1 MSVAL
6 SCHAAGRDL
15 PLLRK
20 GAQLSLSPEQQH
32 WQTRLETAQAA
43 LSAASTWLER
53 CHAHLQIGEA
63 LHELDQ
69 FDAALVAFAQA
80 ESLARL
86 HYQPRLISEAISGK
100 VRVAGGK
107 SQFGEVL
114 KAAKESVRWAEQ
126 ANDPSTLAKAMYWL
140 GNTEFYLGNLSTART
155 HLELSLELVKT
166 LGDPLRLAATLT
178 LLGRLEGQAG
188 RQKRRIELL
197 QSALEINQAHNYQ
210 KGIAVCLT
218 GLSWSTLLDG
228 QFAESEA
235 YTLQGL
241 KILQQQGSQWMIAN
255 SLLNLA
261 HAQTAQGK
269 LENAKKHLLEALE
282 IAHKVNSVN
291 LLLEFLVAAART
303 ESNKAVARHWVRIAV
318 MHPNSTSETRN
329 FAAPDVEKLE
339 VVLKPVEAEA
349 LYKILPE
356 VKKRLE
362 QGE

>member
-1 MSVAL
+1 L
-6 SCHAAGRDL
+6 N
-15 PLLRK
+15 
-20 GAQLSLSPEQQH
+20 SLDQQH
-32 WQTRLETAQAA
+32 WQARLETAQDS
-43 LSAASTWLER
+43 LSAAKTWLER
-53 CHAHLQIGEA
+53 LQLHLQIGEA

-69 FDAALVAFAQA
+69 FDAALVSFAQA

-86 HYQPRLISEAISGK
+86 HHQPRLISEAISGK

-114 KAAKESVRWAEQ
+114 KSAKESLLWAEQ
-126 ANDPSTLAKAMYWL
+126 SNDPSTIAKAMFWL
-140 GNTEFYLGNLSTART
+140 GNTEFYLGNLSTARSY
-155 HLELSLELVKT
+155 LEQALEITQT
-166 LGDPLRLAATLT
+166 LGDPLRLAATQT

-210 KGIAVCLT
+210 KGIAMCLT

-235 YTLQGL
+235 YTLHGL
-241 KILQQQGSQWMIAN
+241 EILRQQGSQWTIAN

-261 HAQTAQGK
+261 HAQTALGK
-269 LENAKKHLLEALE
+269 LESAKKHLLEALVL
-282 IAHKVNSVN
+282 AQKVNSVN

-303 ESNKAVARHWVRIAV
+303 EANKVVARHWVRVAV
-318 MHPNSTSETRN
+318 MHPNSTAELRN
-329 FAAPDVEKLE
+329 FAAPDIEKLE
-339 VVLKPVEAEA
+339 VVLKPVETGT

-356 VKKRLE
+356 VKQRLE